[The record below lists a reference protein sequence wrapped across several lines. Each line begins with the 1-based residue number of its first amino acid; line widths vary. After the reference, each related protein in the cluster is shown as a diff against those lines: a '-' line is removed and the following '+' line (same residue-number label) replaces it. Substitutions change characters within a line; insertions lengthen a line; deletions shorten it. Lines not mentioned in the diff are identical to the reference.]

1 MYKITSFIIAKI
13 NKVKKGIEL
22 PMPLPTKSGPHYMT
36 KSMPS
41 QLVIGQKKAMVA
53 NHEVELVIKSYSS
66 DTVMIE
72 GSIELE
78 DIFADNVLHLKS
90 ELLNACFEYGEKKG
104 AQTETGEEFTVY
116 QVSGYTGSPELFL
129 KKYSNKI
136 ANLLKSEKL
145 ELDEKEIEYTFS
157 FQFKYAK
164 DDLTIIDWDGAFLF
178 DPKGDFEE
186 SIDLFQLA
194 SFQLLRYRILDEDLS
209 ERIQKAYKLIQLNE
223 HKGFFAKFKT
233 KEVSQ
238 AFKEIIRIRS
248 QSISQFEALDRD
260 IKLIGDWYSARIYDL
275 LSKKFKLDIWA
286 NNVKRKLD
294 TLEDIYTIV
303 SENLGM
309 SKIQVAEFVQ
319 IGVFF
324 ILQIGWFVLIILEFF
339 YFT

>member
-1 MYKITSFIIAKI
+1 MYKITSFVIAKI
-13 NKVKKGIEL
+13 DKIKKGIEIPISL
-22 PMPLPTKSGPHYMT
+22 STKSGPHYIT
-36 KSMPS
+36 KSMPV
-41 QLVIGQKKAMVA
+41 QFVIGQEKVVVG
-53 NHEVELVIKSYSS
+53 NHKVELVIKSYSS

-72 GSIELE
+72 GSIEVD
-78 DIFADNVLHLKS
+78 DIFADNILSLKS
-90 ELLNACFEYGEKKG
+90 DLLDACYEYGAKKG

-116 QVSGYTGSPELFL
+116 QVSGYAGSPELFI
-129 KKYSNKI
+129 KKHPNKI

-145 ELDEKEIEYTFS
+145 ELDEKEIEYTLS

-186 SIDLFQLA
+186 SIELFQLA
-194 SFQLLRYRILDEDLS
+194 NFQLLRYRILDEDLAD
-209 ERIQKAYKLIQLNE
+209 RTKKAYKLIQINE
-223 HKGFFAKFKT
+223 RKGFWAKFKT
-233 KEVSQ
+233 KELDQ

-248 QSISQFEALDRD
+248 QSISQFEDIDKD

-275 LSKKFKLDIWA
+275 LSKKFKLEIWSS
-286 NNVKRKLD
+286 NVRKKLD
-294 TLEDIYTIV
+294 SLEDIYTIA

-309 SKIQVAEFVQ
+309 SKMQVAEFVQ